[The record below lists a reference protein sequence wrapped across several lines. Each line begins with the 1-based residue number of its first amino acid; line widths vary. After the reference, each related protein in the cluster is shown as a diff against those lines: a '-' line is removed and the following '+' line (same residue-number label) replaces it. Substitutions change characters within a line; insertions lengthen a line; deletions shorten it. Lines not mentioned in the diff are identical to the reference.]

1 MTPRRLIILGS
12 TGSIG
17 VQTLDIVSAYPE
29 RLQVVGLAANRGA
42 ELLAAQAREFGVS
55 RVALCE
61 PRAAEVAES
70 LLPGATV
77 FPGHAG
83 LSQLV
88 AETDADLVVGA
99 ISGVAGL
106 ASVLTA
112 LQRGLSVALAN
123 KEPLV
128 AAGALV
134 MQTARRSG
142 ARVIPLD
149 SEISAIFQ
157 CLQGED
163 RHAVE
168 KVLLTASGG
177 PFAKLSTAEL
187 ERVTPA
193 QALQHP
199 TWKMGPKVTIDSATL
214 ANKGFEVFEL
224 KWLFDLDFSQIEVLV
239 HHQSIIHSAVQFCDG
254 SMIAQM
260 GVPDMRVPIQYGL
273 LYPERIAND
282 LPRADLAALGQLTFA
297 KPDLERFPNLRLAFE
312 VGRAGRSYPAVLNG
326 ANEAAVQ
333 LFLEERIGFRDI
345 PAVSERA
352 LEAHEP
358 FDVDSLDDVAR
369 ADHWARE
376 HVTTR
381 RG

>member
-17 VQTLDIVSAYPE
+17 VQTLEVAAAHPE
-29 RLQVVGLAANRGA
+29 RLQVVGLAAHRGA
-42 ELLAAQAREFGVS
+42 ELLVAQAREFGVS
-55 RVALCE
+55 RVALAE
-61 PRAAEVAES
+61 PRAAQVAQG
-70 LLPGATV
+70 LLPDATV

-83 LSQLV
+83 LTQLV
-88 AETDADLVVGA
+88 AETEADLVVGA
-99 ISGVAGL
+99 ISGIAGL

-112 LQRGLSVALAN
+112 LQRGLNVALAN

-149 SEISAIFQ
+149 SEISAVFQ

-163 RHAVE
+163 RRAVE

-187 ERVTPA
+187 DRVTPA

-199 TWKMGPKVTIDSATL
+199 TWKMGPKVTVDSATL

-239 HHQSIIHSAVQFCDG
+239 HHQSIIHSAVQFHDG

-273 LYPERIAND
+273 FYPERVAND
-282 LPRADLAALGQLTFA
+282 LPRADLAALEQMTFA

-333 LFLEERIGFRDI
+333 SFLEERIGFREI
-345 PAVSERA
+345 PALAERA

-358 FDVDSLDDVAR
+358 FDVDTLEDVAR
-369 ADHWARE
+369 ADRWARE
-376 HVTTR
+376 HVAGR
-381 RG
+381 